1 MLFKSKV
8 KSQLNYCPLIWMSCS
23 QNANNLINKIQEMSL
38 KLIANDKTSTFEY
51 LLQVNNEIATHQ
63 RTSQV
68 FVGYARPIIKI

>member
-8 KSQLNYCPLIWMSCS
+8 KSQFNYCPLVWMFCS

-51 LLQVNNEIATHQ
+51 LLQANNEIATHQ
-63 RTSQV
+63 RNSQV
-68 FVGYARPIIKI
+68 FVGYARAIIKI